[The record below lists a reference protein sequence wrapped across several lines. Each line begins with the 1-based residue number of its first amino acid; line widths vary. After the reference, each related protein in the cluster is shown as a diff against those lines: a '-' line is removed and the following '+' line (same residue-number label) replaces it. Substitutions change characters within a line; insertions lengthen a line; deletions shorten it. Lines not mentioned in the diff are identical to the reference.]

1 MKKIFN
7 PFTLNFDFVSL
18 DVFKFDHDPDEN
30 CDTAAGYGINDIW
43 TNTVTMQTY
52 ICVHNA
58 QGEAMWKC
66 ITLFTADK
74 NREFYFTNTS
84 VVVMDHFLGKRPSVT
99 ILDEMEEEI
108 WADINH
114 VSINR
119 CVVLF
124 NQEVTGKIILN

>member
-7 PFTLNFDFVSL
+7 PFTLNFDMVTFA
-18 DVFKFDHDPDEN
+18 VFQFDHDPDEN
-30 CDTAAGYGINDIW
+30 CDNAAGYGINDEW
-43 TNTVTMQTY
+43 TNTVTMQCFK
-52 ICVHNA
+52 CVHNA